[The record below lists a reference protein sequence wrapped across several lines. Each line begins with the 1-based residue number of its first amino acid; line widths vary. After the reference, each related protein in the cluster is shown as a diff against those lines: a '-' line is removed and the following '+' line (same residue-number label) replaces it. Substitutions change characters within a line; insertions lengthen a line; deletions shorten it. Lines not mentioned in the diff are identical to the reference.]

1 MSFQQPRLL
10 TTIISIP
17 AIISPTQRRIGT
29 CRGRKREPSIVLDF
43 DGNDL
48 KQRLSSLPAPK
59 LLAFMLLL
67 CERMTPQVR
76 EFAEYTGFDIGVY
89 RECVELGWSSLLRTR
104 DRRGYED
111 LAKICIDKAPDTED
125 FQHDLTSSALDA
137 ALSVAD
143 LMSFLFDGKVDHI
156 VEAASWARDTAFMS
170 VESTI
175 SIDDP
180 ALALQEIN
188 GHPLVQREL
197 KQQEQDVSFIES
209 LPEEIGEE
217 AFSALRARAEGTPA
231 ILAK

>member
-1 MSFQQPRLL
+1 MPR
-10 TTIISIP
+10 
-17 AIISPTQRRIGT
+17 Q
-29 CRGRKREPSIVLDF
+29 KREPSTVLDF

-67 CERMTPQVR
+67 CERMTPQLR

-111 LAKICIDKAPDTED
+111 LAKTCIDKVPDTED

-175 SIDDP
+175 SIDGP

>member
-1 MSFQQPRLL
+1 M
-10 TTIISIP
+10 
-17 AIISPTQRRIGT
+17 
-29 CRGRKREPSIVLDF
+29 LDF

-111 LAKICIDKAPDTED
+111 LAKTCIDKVPDTED

-175 SIDDP
+175 SIDGP

-231 ILAK
+231 ILAKWG